1 MPSGYIWIHNDKK
14 YIRVTNKNTNVIS
27 YMNKT
32 NLVVQQDNANSFLMK
47 NDSYVKYFKYNE
59 VSQPTSDNLGEL
71 LQIIIGMIQTE
82 ETSQLIVI
90 NEMKRS
96 DVVIDYTM
104 YSDKQDNKF
113 NELEP
118 EPGDIEYDADNNY
131 VTLSA
136 KRVPSS
142 PDPKTIIR
150 QTKEYVHIPSGKIN
164 ISLLSG
170 QLMHDTASSLPS
182 TTSDTDHTITARIG
196 LFDINNGVFFQYVID
211 NNGPVLSVVMRKNQ
225 SDTVIQ
231 QNQWNTDEINGL
243 GPSGVEFNIDHM
255 QTFVFRFGVY
265 PKSTIQLGIIH
276 NGFAVIVH
284 EFLDETGFNGFT
296 KLPLRWELQ
305 EYNNT
310 GSTIDN
316 STIQLIQGNGV
327 VLSNEKFFENKR
339 LMNTLC
345 PNIDY
350 QYYLATTHFKE
361 INAEIPSDVIFDM
374 TLHPDYLHTKIKL
387 TKIIIMNKYIEASMG
402 LWRLVLNGEIYEVDG
417 FDGQSF
423 VTTSQLTP
431 TDTNYRQV
439 SKIKVLSKETS
450 QSYDDT
456 SSKVLEGYTLC
467 KNGTTV
473 VYGYIHSSGI
483 TEIDLTP
490 HNVLLFSRLDGTT
503 ADNISLVVEYINT
516 PLEVQASV
524 SWEEYE

>member
-1 MPSGYIWIHNDKK
+1 
-14 YIRVTNKNTNVIS
+14 
-27 YMNKT
+27 
-32 NLVVQQDNANSFLMK
+32 
-47 NDSYVKYFKYNE
+47 
-59 VSQPTSDNLGEL
+59 
-71 LQIIIGMIQTE
+71 
-82 ETSQLIVI
+82 
-90 NEMKRS
+90 
-96 DVVIDYTM
+96 
-104 YSDKQDNKF
+104 
-113 NELEP
+113 
-118 EPGDIEYDADNNY
+118 
-131 VTLSA
+131 
-136 KRVPSS
+136 
-142 PDPKTIIR
+142 
-150 QTKEYVHIPSGKIN
+150 
-164 ISLLSG
+164 
-170 QLMHDTASSLPS
+170 
-182 TTSDTDHTITARIG
+182 
-196 LFDINNGVFFQYVID
+196 
-211 NNGPVLSVVMRKNQ
+211 
-225 SDTVIQ
+225 
-231 QNQWNTDEINGL
+231 
-243 GPSGVEFNIDHM
+243 
-255 QTFVFRFGVY
+255 
-265 PKSTIQLGIIH
+265 
-276 NGFAVIVH
+276 
-284 EFLDETGFNGFT
+284 
-296 KLPLRWELQ
+296 
-305 EYNNT
+305 
-310 GSTIDN
+310 
-316 STIQLIQGNGV
+316 
-327 VLSNEKFFENKR
+327 
-339 LMNTLC
+339 MNTLC